1 VRRAAL
7 ALLLTACSSSTAPID
22 AGLADATTTAPERQ
36 DAGGTDGGAADA
48 GAPTGLATLFVGNSY
63 VYTHDVPGAYRALL
77 AGRFDPL
84 RVESVTAGGY
94 TLARH
99 AADAEADGTPL
110 AAFLRAGSEAFDF
123 VVLQEQSQLGGFPE
137 TNTERRAS
145 LVAARALGARA
156 AERGATVVLFLT
168 WGRARGDDS
177 NPALFETF
185 TAMQD
190 RLDAG
195 YRAMAEALRADGV
208 DVRVAPVGGGF
219 RLVHEAA
226 VRAGLD
232 PLAAG
237 SDFLALYDPDGSHP
251 SRRGAYL
258 AACIFAGTTAAPDVR
273 ALPDD
278 ATLGVEVS
286 ASLRGTCA
294 DALAD
299 PRWR

>member
-1 VRRAAL
+1 
-7 ALLLTACSSSTAPID
+7 
-22 AGLADATTTAPERQ
+22 
-36 DAGGTDGGAADA
+36 
-48 GAPTGLATLFVGNSY
+48 
-63 VYTHDVPGAYRALL
+63 
-77 AGRFDPL
+77 
-84 RVESVTAGGY
+84 
-94 TLARH
+94 
-99 AADAEADGTPL
+99 
-110 AAFLRAGSEAFDF
+110 
-123 VVLQEQSQLGGFPE
+123 
-137 TNTERRAS
+137 
-145 LVAARALGARA
+145 
-156 AERGATVVLFLT
+156 
-168 WGRARGDDS
+168 
-177 NPALFETF
+177 
-185 TAMQD
+185 
-190 RLDAG
+190 
-195 YRAMAEALRADGV
+195 MAEALRADGV